1 MQMLQREG
9 PSCSYI
15 HPLRSFLYRTEN
27 QSKENDMRVPR
38 IIAVFVCILF
48 ATSVAFAH
56 KVRVD
61 YDHSVD
67 FSKYKTFMWAE
78 KPQTENPLMADR
90 IVNAVNAQLSAKG
103 LKPVTSDADLTI
115 KATLSIQQRQVVNTF
130 YDGWGWGGPGWGWGW
145 GWGWGGPGWA
155 RTYVDTYL
163 EGTTVVDLFDTESEK
178 AIWRGVSTGSISDK
192 PDKASR
198 KTVKLI
204 AEMFESYPPLTNRI
218 SD

>member
-1 MQMLQREG
+1 
-9 PSCSYI
+9 
-15 HPLRSFLYRTEN
+15 
-27 QSKENDMRVPR
+27 MRVPR
-38 IIAVFVCILF
+38 IITVFVCILL
-48 ATSVAFAH
+48 ATSFAFAH

-67 FSKYKTFMWAE
+67 FSKYKTFMWTE

-90 IVNAVNAQLSAKG
+90 IVNAVNAQLSFKG
-103 LKPVTSDADLTI
+103 LKPLASDADLSV
-115 KATLSIQQRQVVNTF
+115 KAALSIQQKQIVRTY

-145 GWGWGGPGWA
+145 AGPGWA
-155 RTYVDTYL
+155 TTYVDTYL

-198 KTVKLI
+198 KTTKLI
-204 AEMFESYPPLTNRI
+204 AEMFERYPPLTERI